1 MRKMIQVG
9 TVALACLSLAACHGR
24 GKAPSGQ
31 VVATVGGKEITVTDL
46 QAEMAGQTFADP
58 KARKAAQDAVLENM
72 VVRAILAQAAQK
84 DGLDRSPE
92 FAVQKAR
99 MEQELLAQTL
109 RKTVVDS
116 VPAPARVEADRY
128 MADHPDIFAQRKIF
142 QVDQIQVTQSP
153 DPNLVA
159 EVGPLQ
165 TMPDVLALLT
175 ARGAKF
181 IRQPSVIDA
190 RVADPRLV
198 EAILK
203 LPPREVF
210 TFQGNGVFL
219 INQITAT
226 RIEPFTGEP
235 AVAYATA
242 LIKRQRT
249 EEALGRKLSDLVT
262 KGKAAVRF
270 NPQYQPA
277 KAAPTPARAP
287 AAKPAAGDAS
297 QASR

>member
-226 RIEPFTGEP
+226 RIEPFTGES

-277 KAAPTPARAP
+277 KKPGAPAVAPSPPAAP
-287 AAKPAAGDAS
+287 
-297 QASR
+297 